1 MILEVTHDLPVI
13 EETILF
19 RVVCHAIRSID
30 RILFSNLSPAFL
42 LCFGLFLRGKD
53 FIILVACAEEAS
65 SEEMGVPLSFASS
78 KGVELV
84 VDWLGSVWLAALAA
98 HPLKTADAQ
107 SAIVSKRVVIFC
119 FFIF

>member
-1 MILEVTHDLPVI
+1 MNTFQQSQPGVLALLWPVPQ
-13 EETILF
+13 
-19 RVVCHAIRSID
+19 RK
-30 RILFSNLSPAFL
+30 
-42 LCFGLFLRGKD
+42 GLHHSRRLAPRKPRQRKWE
-53 FIILVACAEEAS
+53 CRYR
-65 SEEMGVPLSFASS
+65 FASS